1 MKHEYKCIKS
11 WIVENPDG
19 TKVEISLGD
28 KVRVKVD
35 EERINLND
43 TLLGEKYNNPMDF
56 KVVSLSKLKFVGS
69 YLNHPSIH
77 FYLTSR
83 DITEIKKL

>member
-19 TKVEISLGD
+19 TKVEISLDD

-35 EERINLND
+35 EKRVDLTD
-43 TLLGEKYNNPMDF
+43 TLLGEKIDNPIDF
-56 KVVSLSKLKFVGS
+56 RVVSLSKFKFVGS

-77 FYLTSR
+77 FYLTSG
-83 DITEIKKL
+83 DIIEITKL

>member
-1 MKHEYKCIKS
+1 MKHEFKCIKS

-35 EERINLND
+35 EKRVDLNNSP
-43 TLLGEKYNNPMDF
+43 LGEKYNNPMDF
-56 KVVSLSKLKFVGS
+56 QVTSLSKLKFVGRC
-69 YLNHPSIH
+69 LNHLSVY
-77 FYLTSR
+77 FYF
-83 DITEIKKL
+83 